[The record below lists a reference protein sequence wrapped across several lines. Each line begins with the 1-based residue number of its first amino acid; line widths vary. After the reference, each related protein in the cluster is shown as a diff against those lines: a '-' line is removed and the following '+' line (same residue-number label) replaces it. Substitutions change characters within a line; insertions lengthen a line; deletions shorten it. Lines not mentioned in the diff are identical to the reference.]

1 MRTLRR
7 VSHVS
12 SNVFTF
18 APPTSRVDI
27 YVFSGDMG
35 GKYFA
40 KSMTVRPAHEM
51 AFEHWTYRFLHSQGK
66 LCVYGD

>member
-1 MRTLRR
+1 
-7 VSHVS
+7 
-12 SNVFTF
+12 
-18 APPTSRVDI
+18 
-27 YVFSGDMG
+27 MG

-51 AFEHWTYRFLHSQGK
+51 AFEHWTYRFLQSQGK